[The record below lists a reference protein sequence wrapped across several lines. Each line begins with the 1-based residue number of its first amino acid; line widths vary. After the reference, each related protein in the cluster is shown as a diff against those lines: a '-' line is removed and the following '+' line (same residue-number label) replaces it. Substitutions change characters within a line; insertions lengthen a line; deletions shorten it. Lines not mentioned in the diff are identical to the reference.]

1 MFFDI
6 WDKLFFANCTDE
18 LKITINSE
26 KYIFFFFLTEYNVY
40 YDSTKGLGIK
50 EEKDCEKDMRPFPF
64 YKPWEAKS

>member
-18 LKITINSE
+18 LKITINSD
-26 KYIFFFFLTEYNVY
+26 FFFLTEYNVY

-64 YKPWEAKS
+64 YKP